1 MDFLEISDSKIESVF
16 MHMISKGRKDNDY
29 KFALARFLLEHSAKN
44 DAKTHVE
51 FKEIAEKFLGYF
63 WPQVCQTKL
72 MHNAFGKPIPQII
85 TIISNEFNESSYPKD
100 YKYYKQ
106 KEKCSSTER
115 PRS

>member
-1 MDFLEISDSKIESVF
+1 MSTNSNFESGF

-51 FKEIAEKFLGYF
+51 FKEIAEKFLEYY

-72 MHNAFGKPIPQII
+72 MHNAFGETRKPEI
-85 TIISNEFNESSYPKD
+85 TI
-100 YKYYKQ
+100 Q
-106 KEKCSSTER
+106 A
-115 PRS
+115 